1 LALFRSLEGEQENDP
16 ETVEASMEGTV
27 MSFLGYFVRT
37 IIKPRPTFRKLLAD
51 PKHVSKSFKAVLFM
65 GFLYTITVVCFAAG
79 GALISA
85 PAFINL
91 QPENYYFWEMFFA
104 VPIVFLGWILASG
117 FGQLLSR
124 GGKGAGTFEG
134 TLATLG
140 FALMVPQLVTWI
152 PETIFGVFLLF
163 GMKQEE
169 FMERAAQPGFWQ
181 TFVIAYQAVAVLW
194 MLILVITAVIVSQK
208 MRWWRSLLVGLLT
221 TAVFMAVMLVFIR

>member
-1 LALFRSLEGEQENDP
+1 M
-16 ETVEASMEGTV
+16 T
-27 MSFLGYFVRT
+27 SFWRYFIGT

-65 GFLYTITVVCFAAG
+65 GILYTITVVCFAAS

-91 QPENYYFWEMFFA
+91 SPENYYFWEMFFA
-104 VPIVFLGWILASG
+104 APVFFLGWILAAG
-117 FGQLLSR
+117 FAQLLSR

-140 FALMVPQLVTWI
+140 FAVSVPQLVTWI
-152 PETIFGVFLLF
+152 PETIFVIFLLL

-181 TFVIAYQAVAVLW
+181 TFVIAYQAVAVIW
-194 MLILVITAVIVSQK
+194 MLILAITAIIVSQK
-208 MRWWRSLLVGLLT
+208 MRWWRSLLIGLLT
-221 TAVFMAVMLVFIR
+221 IAVFMAVMLVFIR